1 MDGMDIANYA
11 FASFV
16 VSAGV
21 FCGALL
27 GYIAKEEL
35 KPGSKYLAA
44 MQNAVLAAV
53 AVLLVYF
60 GMSALTAVFAAFV
73 FLLAAEKTKVTKP
86 HSPNAS
92 FLAYAM
98 LALAFFEAAA
108 SGLASSGFIALSS
121 LAFIYGFPTGSMIFI
136 KKRWKRKA
144 FAAAAWFFCLSLGFY
159 FLLPIL
165 PFVLL

>member
-1 MDGMDIANYA
+1 VDIANYA
-11 FASFV
+11 LASFV
-16 VSAGV
+16 VSVGI
-21 FCGALL
+21 FCGAIL
-27 GYIAKEEL
+27 GHIAKEEL
-35 KPGSKYLAA
+35 KPGRKYLAA

-60 GMSALTAVFAAFV
+60 GVGAFASVFAAFI
-73 FLLAAEKTKVTKP
+73 FLLAAEKTKITNP
-86 HSPNAS
+86 HPIKIS
-92 FLAYAM
+92 FLAYAV

-121 LAFIYGFPTGSMIFI
+121 LAFIYGFPTGSIIFI